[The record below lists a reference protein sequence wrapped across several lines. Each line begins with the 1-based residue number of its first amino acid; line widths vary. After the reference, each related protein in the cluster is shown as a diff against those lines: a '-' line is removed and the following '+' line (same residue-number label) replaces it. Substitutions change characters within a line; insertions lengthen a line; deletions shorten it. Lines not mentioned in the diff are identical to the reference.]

1 MENGYSYFP
10 QKNQC
15 NCGPLSR
22 AHGSE
27 VRLDG
32 KAFGIT
38 LAGAGGSRTKEGEVV
53 SPMLVPEFRCDGQSP
68 WEQDHPSSCPWI
80 FSRLGLKCMG
90 EAGSVFLAFFRA

>member
-22 AHGSE
+22 AYGSE

-38 LAGAGGSRTKEGEVV
+38 LEDDAGAGSRTKEGEVV

-68 WEQDHPSSCPWI
+68 
-80 FSRLGLKCMG
+80 
-90 EAGSVFLAFFRA
+90 